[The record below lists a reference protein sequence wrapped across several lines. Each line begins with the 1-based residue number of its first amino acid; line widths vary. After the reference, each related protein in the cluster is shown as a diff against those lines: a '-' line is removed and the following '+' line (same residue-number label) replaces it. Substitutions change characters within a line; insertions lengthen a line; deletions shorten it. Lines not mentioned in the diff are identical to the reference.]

1 MQYKSLGVIS
11 GMYIFKPLVAKEA
24 KELFVEFTSHIFMI
38 LMCYDEAEVLL
49 LVKPRAHPRIVP
61 KRVKEVPTIRD
72 TPRDMGLYMCEPLR
86 ALISNDNGPG
96 WRRGIR
102 QRRSL

>member
-1 MQYKSLGVIS
+1 
-11 GMYIFKPLVAKEA
+11 MYIFKPLVAKEA
-24 KELFVEFTSHIFMI
+24 NELFVEFTSHIFMI
-38 LMCYDEAEVLL
+38 LMCYDEAEVVV

-61 KRVKEVPTIRD
+61 KEDPTIRD
-72 TPRDMGLYMCEPLR
+72 TTRDMALYMCKPLQ
-86 ALISNDNGPG
+86 ASISNDNGPG